1 MMYNG
6 EIKVIAISKDA
17 ARSHDGLR
25 THRRD
30 PADYFPYGSTDLDE
44 IGDLEIS
51 GSAENYLN
59 ESFEL

>member
-1 MMYNG
+1 MEEYTVYRMMYNG

-17 ARSHDGLR
+17 VD
-25 THRRD
+25 D